1 MKSKKLIIYIF
12 KYKRI
17 YILML
22 NLTLDECVETAS
34 KSSLISQFS
43 ATIMYRNKVIAT
55 GYNRVTKISSLNNQ
69 CLLCT

>member
-1 MKSKKLIIYIF
+1 
-12 KYKRI
+12 
-17 YILML
+17 ML

-34 KSSLISQFS
+34 KSPLISKFS
-43 ATIMYRNKVIAT
+43 ATIIYENKVIAT